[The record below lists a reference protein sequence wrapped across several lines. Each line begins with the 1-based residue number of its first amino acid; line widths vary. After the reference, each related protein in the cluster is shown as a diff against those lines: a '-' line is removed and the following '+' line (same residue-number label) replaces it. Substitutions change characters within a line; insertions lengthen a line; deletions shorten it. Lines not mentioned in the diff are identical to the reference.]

1 MKFIDYLL
9 GRFQGYRKFTGGT
22 WYLCAPW
29 PSMPYIDPAWVRGK
43 VMPWER
49 VFETEVWPK

>member
-1 MKFIDYLL
+1 MKFIDYVF
-9 GRFQGYRKFTGGT
+9 GRFQGYRKFMGGT
-22 WYLCAPW
+22 WHLCAPW